1 MTEIGFLNLVLLPV
15 GLGLFGFVE
24 PCSLGSSLVLVK
36 YLEGK
41 SAPAKLAQVA
51 TFTATRALFIGMMGV
66 LAALIGSQFMGLQRG
81 AWIFLGAIYVAI
93 GALYLVGKA
102 GLLTTT
108 LGPSIGRISG
118 FKGSAG
124 LGLLFSLNIPACA
137 APLLFALLG
146 MAAAGGSASGMV
158 AAGFISL
165 GLFGLALSLPLVLAV
180 LFKPARRAL
189 DWLAGLSTRLPLW
202 TGLVL
207 IALGLWSI
215 GFGLFVDLKA

>member
-1 MTEIGFLNLVLLPV
+1 MTEFGFLYLVLLPV

-41 SAPAKLAQVA
+41 SAPAKLAQVGV
-51 TFTATRALFIGMMGV
+51 FTATRALFIGMMGA
-66 LAALIGSQFMGLQRG
+66 LAALIGSQFLGLQKG

-93 GALYLVGKA
+93 GVLYLVGKA

-108 LGPSIGRISG
+108 LGPSIARISG

-124 LGLLFSLNIPACA
+124 LGLLFGLNIPACA

-146 MAAAGGSASGMV
+146 MAAAGGTAGGMV
-158 AAGFISL
+158 AVGFISL
-165 GLFGLALSLPLVLAV
+165 GLFGFALSLPLLLAV

-189 DWLAGLSTRLPLW
+189 DWVAGLSTRLPLW
-202 TGLVL
+202 TGIVLV
-207 IALGLWSI
+207 ALGLWSM
-215 GFGLFVDLKA
+215 GFGLFLDLKA